1 MKGMGI
7 LLWILAGLYFII
19 LMCCCTRIRLGVA
32 IMQATSQFVK
42 DTTSIFL
49 VPFIFFFIICAWMVF
64 WIISAIWMFSVGEP
78 VKRQGFPV
86 AEIKWDNLTRYLWIY
101 HLLGLFWISAF
112 IIGCAQF
119 IIAATTCIW
128 YFA

>member
-1 MKGMGI
+1 
-7 LLWILAGLYFII
+7 
-19 LMCCCTRIRLGVA
+19 
-32 IMQATSQFVK
+32 VK

-49 VPFIFFFIICAWMVF
+49 VPFVFFFIIGFFVVF
-64 WIISAIWMFSVGEP
+64 WVIAAVWMYSVGTP
-78 VKRQGFPV
+78 VKMNGLPV
-86 AEIKWDNLTRYLWIY
+86 ADIKWDNLTRYLWIY
-101 HLLGLFWISAF
+101 HLFGLFWVSAF